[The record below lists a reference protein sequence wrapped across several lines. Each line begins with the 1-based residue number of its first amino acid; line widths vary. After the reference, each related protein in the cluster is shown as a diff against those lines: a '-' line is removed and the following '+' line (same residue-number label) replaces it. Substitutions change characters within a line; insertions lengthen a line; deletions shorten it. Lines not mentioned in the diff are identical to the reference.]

1 MNIKN
6 DPPLIIVVTFFLS
19 YIIVNNIYEAPIFLA
34 LSIVIMIQY
43 LLRAGGVLK
52 FKITILHNYILLF
65 CIFCY
70 LSSLWAID
78 SARSIGKGNTIL
90 EILVLLSV
98 IILFLQQ
105 YENPVDILLKCIM
118 WGGFFVPLYIIG
130 RYGLSNLINIIVIG
144 DRIDNDVLN
153 ANSIGMIS
161 AYSAII
167 SFYYIQY
174 EGFSRWNIMLLPSIL
189 MIFVSGSRKAFIIVF
204 IGIFLFLLLKSINS
218 KNCFNRLIKIW
229 GVIVSIIVVI
239 YVSSKLPIFQSII
252 RRFLTMIKT
261 LSYATIDSAST
272 YTRIKLINL
281 GIKIF
286 KEHPI
291 LGIGIDNATELV
303 AGLFY
308 KDYYYLH
315 NNYIELLADGGII
328 GFGIYYFIYVILF
341 IKLWK
346 NRDFTSGEF
355 NIVCVLFILR
365 LIIDFGMVSY
375 EGKLTYF
382 FLLIF
387 YLKANEFEKN

>member
-1 MNIKN
+1 
-6 DPPLIIVVTFFLS
+6 
-19 YIIVNNIYEAPIFLA
+19 
-34 LSIVIMIQY
+34 
-43 LLRAGGVLK
+43 
-52 FKITILHNYILLF
+52 
-65 CIFCY
+65 
-70 LSSLWAID
+70 
-78 SARSIGKGNTIL
+78 
-90 EILVLLSV
+90 
-98 IILFLQQ
+98 
-105 YENPVDILLKCIM
+105 
-118 WGGFFVPLYIIG
+118 
-130 RYGLSNLINIIVIG
+130 
-144 DRIDNDVLN
+144 
-153 ANSIGMIS
+153 
-161 AYSAII
+161 
-167 SFYYIQY
+167 
-174 EGFSRWNIMLLPSIL
+174 MLLPSIL

>member
-1 MNIKN
+1 
-6 DPPLIIVVTFFLS
+6 
-19 YIIVNNIYEAPIFLA
+19 
-34 LSIVIMIQY
+34 
-43 LLRAGGVLK
+43 
-52 FKITILHNYILLF
+52 
-65 CIFCY
+65 
-70 LSSLWAID
+70 
-78 SARSIGKGNTIL
+78 
-90 EILVLLSV
+90 
-98 IILFLQQ
+98 
-105 YENPVDILLKCIM
+105 M